1 MPIVFSW
8 QENAIYH
15 CLKYLRCYFFRLHN
29 CVLKRRQDNFFLFL
43 VYKSLRAISG
53 IFFLIFFQS
62 IFRYG
67 KCIPFE
73 LYLFAKALIFDILWY
88 LNYFSLIF
96 LMWPLQH
103 LQSIYYHV
111 SLKDLLFDFCLI
123 NKTHVCSPLIWFY
136 FMTFLM

>member
-15 CLKYLRCYFFRLHN
+15 CLKSLRGYFLRPLN
-29 CVLKRRQDNFFLFL
+29 CVLKGRQDNFFLFL
-43 VYKSLRAISG
+43 VYKPLRAISG
-53 IFFLIFFQS
+53 LFFLIFFQS
-62 IFRYG
+62 IFCYE
-67 KCIPFE
+67 KCISFE
-73 LYLFAKALIFDILWY
+73 LYLFVKALIFDILWY

-103 LQSIYYHV
+103 IQSIYYHV
-111 SLKDLLFDFCLI
+111 SLKDLLFVFCLI
-123 NKTHVCSPLIWFY
+123 NRTCVCSPLIWFY